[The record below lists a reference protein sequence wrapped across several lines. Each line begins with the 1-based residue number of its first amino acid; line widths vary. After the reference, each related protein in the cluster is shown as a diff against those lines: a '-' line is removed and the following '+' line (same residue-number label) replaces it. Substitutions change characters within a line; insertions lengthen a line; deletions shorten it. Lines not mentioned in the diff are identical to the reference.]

1 MISSAWKFGK
11 DVPEVNEIRA
21 SCGFKPLETDEKS
34 LHLVLFD
41 GTVPAACGSLCFDSG
56 AYRITNACVKNDK
69 RGEHIGDLLL
79 RLLLVRGF
87 NMLADKIC
95 ITATP
100 DTVGFFSKYGFKQTE
115 NSEMEVDAQGLILD
129 SKCGHNCKECLNQ
142 CTPN

>member
-11 DVPEVNEIRA
+11 DVPEVKELREM
-21 SCGFKPLETDEKS
+21 CGLENLETDEKS
-34 LHLVLFD
+34 LHLVLFENSAP
-41 GTVPAACGSLCFDSG
+41 VACGSLYFDSG
-56 AYRITNACVKNDK
+56 AYRIANACVREDK

-95 ITATP
+95 ITAT
-100 DTVGFFSKYGFKQTE
+100 DGTVDFFSKYGFKQTE
-115 NSEMEVDAQGLILD
+115 KTEMEVDAQGLILD

-142 CTPN
+142 CTQN